1 MLHAARDVVPGV
13 AELVEAHR
21 SGSPGP
27 HEVRDL
33 TWEVGERGY
42 RLLLGLR
49 RHRDWTAIRPRAFDA
64 ALDGLRR
71 GCRTVVAAIDDDLA
85 GVAASG
91 SLALDDRS
99 EAGRVGKESAW
110 IVSSPWS
117 PELLKKTKQ

>member
-64 ALDGLRR
+64 ALAGLRR
-71 GCRTVVAAIDDDLA
+71 GFRTVVADIDDALE
-85 GVAASG
+85 GEAASG
-91 SLALDDRS
+91 SLGL
-99 EAGRVGKESAW
+99 EARNARARAPRGTHTGRER
-110 IVSSPWS
+110 
-117 PELLKKTKQ
+117 

>member
-1 MLHAARDVVPGV
+1 MRISDWSSDVCSSDLSIPLAQGLARDPRYSELICLADLALDAEQAMLHAARDVVPGV

-64 ALDGLRR
+64 ALDGLR
-71 GCRTVVAAIDDDLA
+71 
-85 GVAASG
+85 
-91 SLALDDRS
+91 DRKS
-99 EAGRVGKESAW
+99 TRLN
-110 IVSSPWS
+110 SSH
-117 PELLKKTKQ
+117 

>member
-33 TWEVGERGY
+33 TWEVGARGY

-71 GCRTVVAAIDDDLA
+71 G
-85 GVAASG
+85 
-91 SLALDDRS
+91 RS
-99 EAGRVGKESAW
+99 EEHTS
-110 IVSSPWS
+110 
-117 PELLKKTKQ
+117 ELQSLMRHSYAVFCLKTNTQHT